1 MASANVEK
9 VKLEKLV
16 LEVDAELEGLNVGGL
31 RTIAEWLGRRST
43 SLVQLD
49 RVAVLRAISRSI
61 DRAPVST
68 DVTLRQKI
76 QEAMLNP
83 DNWEQSLSTQRY
95 SVSSASETDTP
106 AAEAEEGRDFSYVP
120 PPGLG
125 RGRGLMIRPR
135 AGAGR
140 GAALLS
146 PYQSPATTCSSLPSL
161 QLPAVSPD
169 PARRMLPFTP
179 STGMRNTP
187 PWNVAGIGRGR
198 GINILRESDADSSL
212 HGSVRRAN
220 PTYTITEVGSSST
233 DTDEEERKIQEL
245 QEELKRLKTKK
256 RNRDSARSSTSSS
269 SGGSRR
275 SSRAGKVSSKQKVK
289 KICQS
294 DYSSDDAATARKPQN
309 RPKSSTKKPH
319 GIISPKVKKKSTGK
333 CCDTSDVKKTSKST
347 KSKCRTSK
355 QSSVCSEEDSSGSAD
370 HRSCVGRKAGVSCP
384 DVVGSGGGGSA
395 VSTSV
400 VVAAPDTKDSTLC
413 TVKELKDAWRR
424 EFKIKGQIGKIGE
437 KDSKLDYISVKRQV
451 DAGVKKENEDADIVE
466 GIIICCTAGT
476 TLRSFLESSSDLT
489 VAVVMDILRSYFQ
502 EADSVD
508 LLQQLSTA
516 RQSAKENALSFLY
529 RVLNIKNRIIRL
541 EDDDVGFSEST
552 VVKIMLKTLQAGIP
566 DDFVLNYI
574 RPHLTPGITDNKLL
588 SEVSKAVTLCKKRAE
603 WFKST
608 PRVSSLQ
615 ESSDDLDR
623 ISRLEVRL
631 NQLMEKKQDR
641 NRRQYGCKNC
651 KSAGTGKSCEHCF
664 VCGKGDHRY
673 QAFSE
678 RKCDGGNDKKDQSS
692 NSNRSSAWDL

>member
-1 MASANVEK
+1 M
-9 VKLEKLV
+9 
-16 LEVDAELEGLNVGGL
+16 
-31 RTIAEWLGRRST
+31 T
-43 SLVQLD
+43 
-49 RVAVLRAISRSI
+49 
-61 DRAPVST
+61 
-68 DVTLRQKI
+68 
-76 QEAMLNP
+76 
-83 DNWEQSLSTQRY
+83 
-95 SVSSASETDTP
+95 
-106 AAEAEEGRDFSYVP
+106 
-120 PPGLG
+120 
-125 RGRGLMIRPR
+125 RPR

-140 GAALLS
+140 GTALLS

-161 QLPAVSPD
+161 HLPAAPTD
-169 PARRMLPFTP
+169 PVRRMLPFTP

-198 GINILRESDADSSL
+198 GINILRESDADSSF

-220 PTYTITEVGSSST
+220 PTYTITEVDNSSST
-233 DTDEEERKIQEL
+233 DTDEEERRIQEL

-289 KICQS
+289 KISQS
-294 DYSSDDAATARKPQN
+294 DNSSDDAATARKPQN

-319 GIISPKVKKKSTGK
+319 GIVSPKVKKKSAGK

-355 QSSVCSEEDSSGSAD
+355 QSSACSDEDSSGSAD

-451 DAGVKKENEDADIVE
+451 DAGVKKKYEDADIVE
-466 GIIICCTAGT
+466 GIINCCTAGT

-566 DDFVLNYI
+566 DDFILNYI

-588 SEVSKAVTLCKKRAE
+588 SEVSKAVTLSKKRAE

-615 ESSDDLDR
+615 ESTDDPDR

-673 QAFSE
+673 QACPDKK
-678 RKCDGGNDKKDQSS
+678 KCDVGNDKKDQSS
-692 NSNRSSAWDL
+692 NSNRSSARDD